1 MSNESSSRSLKKA
14 SVERTIKITKHAL
27 TGMPVVRLHS
37 AKYSGNKPSLPN
49 DQTMRAVPIKFV
61 KQDAVMPKMAQQ

>member
-1 MSNESSSRSLKKA
+1 MRAIPQELTKLKTSRFPREMSNESSSRSLKKA

-49 DQTMRAVPIKFV
+49 D
-61 KQDAVMPKMAQQ
+61 